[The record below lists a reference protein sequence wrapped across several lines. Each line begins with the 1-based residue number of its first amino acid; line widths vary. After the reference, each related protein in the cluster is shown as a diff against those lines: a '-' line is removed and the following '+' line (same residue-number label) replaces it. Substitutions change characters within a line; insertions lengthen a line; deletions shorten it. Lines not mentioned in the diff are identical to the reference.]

1 MSDNYDI
8 EKIHNAINNSLG
20 GSLQFEDP
28 YGGCSFILTSDDGW
42 FNVTTVL
49 DSEVRGT
56 GRVVWSDRHQAF
68 AGPGYNIPMSW
79 KV

>member
-1 MSDNYDI
+1 MPDYTV
-8 EKIHNAINNSLG
+8 EKIHNDINNSLA
-20 GSLQFEDP
+20 GSLLFKDP

-56 GRVVWSDRHQAF
+56 GRVVWSDYHQAF